1 MTYVWDERKRSANL
15 EKHGLDFVDA
25 NLVHEAPVKVTFD
38 LTRESRSERRFMDLA
53 AVEGTVVALVYT
65 LRSGSVRCIS
75 MRRAKRKERR
85 VYHAATEAR
94 SSHE

>member
-1 MTYVWDERKRSANL
+1 MTYVWDERKRLANL

-38 LTRESRSERRFMDLA
+38 LAREGSSERRFMDLA
-53 AVEGTVVALVYT
+53 AVEGSVIALVYT
-65 LRSGSVRCIS
+65 FRSESVRCIS

-85 VYHAATEAR
+85 VFYAATEDR
-94 SSHE
+94 SSHG